1 MISQVV
7 NNLIRF
13 KATTLRA
20 DLYDYSDAY
29 IVVKGT
35 TAVEGR
41 ADREKKIEKKQRTN
55 SKKLRTTY

>member
-1 MISQVV
+1 MIIQVV

-20 DLYDYSDAY
+20 DLHDYSDAY

-35 TAVEGR
+35 TTVEGR
-41 ADREKKIEKKQRTN
+41 ADRDKKIEKK
-55 SKKLRTTY
+55 

>member
-29 IVVKGT
+29 IVVKGAT
-35 TAVEGR
+35 TVEGR
-41 ADREKKIEKKQRTN
+41 ADREKKIEKK
-55 SKKLRTTY
+55 